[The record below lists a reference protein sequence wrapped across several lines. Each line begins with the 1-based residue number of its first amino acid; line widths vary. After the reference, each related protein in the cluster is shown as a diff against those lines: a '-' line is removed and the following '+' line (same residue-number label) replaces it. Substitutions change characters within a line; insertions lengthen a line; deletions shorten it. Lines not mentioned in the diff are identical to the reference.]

1 MKTVQLIILPLLAL
15 VFVLYLY
22 WLAVQNAP
30 PESVKKTPITI
41 APLEIIATTEPKTRK
56 MILAGLFDRSSA
68 NDGKTAAMTSEAEI
82 DQTIR
87 KVSNLETW
95 MYNKKPFVTEQD
107 NFLPS
112 DRIYIVMELHNLEK
126 GKHQLS
132 ASWINPE
139 GKTINTAE
147 HTILLH
153 APESS
158 HRSYFWLELMKNG
171 PFTEMITGREY
182 KGNVYGRWEVHLRL
196 NGHPAGR
203 REFTI
208 QDI

>member
-1 MKTVQLIILPLLAL
+1 MKTVHLIIMPLLAL

-22 WLAVQNAP
+22 WLAVEHAP
-30 PESVKKTPITI
+30 PQSLKKTPVTI
-41 APLEIIATTEPKTRK
+41 SPLEIIDATEPRTME
-56 MILAGLFDRSSA
+56 MILDGQLDRWPA
-68 NDGKTAAMTSEAEI
+68 TVGKADADAPVMKIASHETA
-82 DQTIR
+82 
-87 KVSNLETW
+87 
-95 MYNKKPFVTEQD
+95 MYNKKPFETEQD
-107 NFLPS
+107 MFLPS
-112 DRIYIVMELHNLEK
+112 DRIYIVMELHDLEK

-139 GKTINTAE
+139 GKTINTSE
-147 HTILLH
+147 HTIVLH

-171 PFTEMITGREY
+171 PFSEMITGREY

-196 NGHPAGR
+196 NGHPVGR

-208 QDI
+208 QDT

>member
-1 MKTVQLIILPLLAL
+1 MKTAQLIILPLLAL

-30 PESVKKTPITI
+30 PKSVKKTPVTI
-41 APLEIIATTEPKTRK
+41 SPLEIIATTESRPRE
-56 MILAGLFDRSSA
+56 MILAGHVDHRSK
-68 NDGKTAAMTSEAEI
+68 NVGKTAATTADAGRESSAW
-82 DQTIR
+82 
-87 KVSNLETW
+87 KVASLETAL
-95 MYNKKPFVTEQD
+95 YSKKPFVTRQD
-107 NFLPS
+107 SFLPS
-112 DRIYIVMELHNLEK
+112 DRIYIVMEFHDLDK
-126 GKHQLS
+126 GKHHLS

-139 GKTINTAE
+139 GKTINTSE
-147 HTILLH
+147 HTILLD
-153 APESS
+153 AAEPS

-182 KGNVYGRWEVHLRL
+182 KGSVYGRWEVHLHM

-208 QDI
+208 RDT